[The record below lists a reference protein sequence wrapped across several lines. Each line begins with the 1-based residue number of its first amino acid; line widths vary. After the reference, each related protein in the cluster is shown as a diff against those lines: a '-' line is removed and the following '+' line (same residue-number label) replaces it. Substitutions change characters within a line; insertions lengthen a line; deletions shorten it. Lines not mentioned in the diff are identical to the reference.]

1 LWWSYG
7 FSVLNCSQQALDQ
20 RVQLLLLSCA
30 ERGVEHRRQLGRIGR
45 ARLGEL
51 LSAGLREGN
60 PTSAAVVGIKF
71 TADQPRR
78 LDPVDKLAGRP
89 DRNAQCASQI
99 PDPQAA
105 VGRSPDEIW

>member
-71 TADQPRR
+71 TADQSGR

-89 DRNAQCASQI
+89 DSNAQCASQI